1 MDIKV
6 VPVDEV
12 VAILLNEW
20 ENADDPDAVPIDSMI
35 ERIGKLR
42 KFVLRTYGDNLPDY
56 PQE

>member
-20 ENADDPDAVPIDSMI
+20 DNADDPDAVPIDNMI
-35 ERIGKLR
+35 DRIGKLR
-42 KFVLRTYGDNLPDY
+42 KFVLRVYGDNLPDF

>member
-12 VAILLNEW
+12 IGILLNEW
-20 ENADDPDAVPIDSMI
+20 ENADDPDAVPIDNMI
-35 ERIGKLR
+35 DRIGKLR
-42 KFVLRTYGDNLPDY
+42 AFVLKYYGDNLPDF

>member
-20 ENADDPDAVPIDSMI
+20 EKADDPDAVPIDNMI

-42 KFVLRTYGDNLPDY
+42 TFVLRTYGDNLPDY

>member
-20 ENADDPDAVPIDSMI
+20 ENADDPDAVPINNMI